1 MKVIVY
7 TLFSHPAD
15 SFSLNTYIR
24 GLMLNLKLARILYP
38 DWKIVLIVSE
48 SVFYANEW
56 LQKIDIEIVLANDN
70 DAFTK
75 KMLWRLKPIFS
86 EKYTHIICRDVDAP
100 LTLRERLCVEDWIL
114 SGAVIHAITDNDQH
128 TIPLMGGMIGFRCER
143 FIAHTNFQTWGELVN
158 DSKIDFSKKG
168 SDQDLLQQKILPLF
182 SENYILEGTLSKC
195 EHFLKGMPTRDFLFS
210 KNFVPDLDLGFPKE
224 YEESN
229 EICLHIGSAGWIEP
243 KINVFLQ
250 KHADKFL
257 DLIEIER
264 NFDVFYWAN
273 QNY

>member
-48 SVFYANEW
+48 SVFYGNEW
-56 LQKIDIEIVLANDN
+56 LQKVDIEIVLANDN

-75 KMLWRLKPIFS
+75 KMLWRLKPIFC

-114 SGAVIHAITDNDQH
+114 SGAVVHAITDNDYH
-128 TIPLMGGMIGFRCER
+128 SVPLLGGMIGFRTER
-143 FIAHTNFQTWGELVN
+143 FVAHTQFSSWESLFSNC
-158 DSKIDFSKKG
+158 SIDFSVKG
-168 SDQDLLQQKILPLF
+168 ADQD
-182 SENYILEGTLSKC
+182 
-195 EHFLKGMPTRDFLFS
+195 FLRRIYL
-210 KNFVPDLDLGFPKE
+210 
-224 YEESN
+224 
-229 EICLHIGSAGWIEP
+229 P
-243 KINVFLQ
+243 KIF
-250 KHADKFL
+250 
-257 DLIEIER
+257 I
-264 NFDVFYWAN
+264 
-273 QNY
+273 

>member
-15 SFSLNTYIR
+15 SFSFNTYIR

-48 SVFYANEW
+48 SVFFANEW

-114 SGAVIHAITDNDQH
+114 SGAVIHAITDNNLH
-128 TIPLMGGMIGFRCER
+128 SVPLLGGMIGFRTER
-143 FIAHTNFQTWGELVN
+143 FLAHTQIESWEGLFFNC
-158 DSKIDFSKKG
+158 SIDFSVKG
-168 SDQDLLQQKILPLF
+168 ADQDFLGQVIYPKF
-182 SENYILEGTLSKC
+182 SSEYILEGTLAKC
-195 EHFLKGMPTRDFLFS
+195 QHYLKGMPKSDSPFCKTEI
-210 KNFVPDLDLGFPKE
+210 PQIDLGFPKE
-224 YEESN
+224 YDESN
-229 EICLHIGSAGWIEP
+229 DICLHIGSAGWIEP
-243 KINVFLQ
+243 KIHIFLE
-250 KHADKFL
+250 KHKEKFL
-257 DLIEIER
+257 DLTEIETT
-264 NFDVFYWAN
+264 FDVFYWAN

>member
-1 MKVIVY
+1 
-7 TLFSHPAD
+7 
-15 SFSLNTYIR
+15 
-24 GLMLNLKLARILYP
+24 MLNLKLARLLFA
-38 DWKIVLIVSE
+38 DWEIVLICE
-48 SVFYANEW
+48 NSVFHQHKNLLSKLKVNLVVCE
-56 LQKIDIEIVLANDN
+56 NDL
-70 DAFTK
+70 FTK
-75 KMLWRLKPIFS
+75 KMLWRLKPIFHS
-86 EKYTHIICRDVDAP
+86 KYTHILCRDLDAP
-100 LTLRERLCVEDWIL
+100 LTLRERICVEDWIL

-143 FIAHTNFQTWGELVN
+143 FIAHTNFQTWDELVN

-195 EHFLKGMPTRDFLFS
+195 EHFLRGMPKRDFLFS